1 MSNEEASTV
10 TTSMP
15 GASPRSAVEGGA
27 QVLARFWPL
36 ILVAVVAAA
45 PLVASN
51 NYIIALG
58 NLIMINA
65 VMAISLTLL
74 IGTTGQLSL
83 GHAAFFALGAYV
95 AVATLGMG
103 ILLGIVLRNE
113 QKLSGGPDGMPVVS
127 LEWFGNALSE
137 RAWYWVFLAVLVL
150 VYAGATNLLRSP
162 AGRALRS
169 LHDAEIAAQTCGVNT
184 DAYKVRVFVLS
195 CALAGL
201 MGAFYAHY
209 TAFLTPSATSI
220 VRSLEYV
227 MMAVIGGIGSLTG
240 AIVGALI
247 VTMLPQVLSGMERY
261 ETLLV
266 GSILLG
272 SILLLPAGIVPS
284 LGKLRQRFIRSMD
297 K

>member
-1 MSNEEASTV
+1 
-10 TTSMP
+10 
-15 GASPRSAVEGGA
+15 
-27 QVLARFWPL
+27 
-36 ILVAVVAAA
+36 
-45 PLVASN
+45 
-51 NYIIALG
+51 
-58 NLIMINA
+58 
-65 VMAISLTLL
+65 
-74 IGTTGQLSL
+74 
-83 GHAAFFALGAYV
+83 
-95 AVATLGMG
+95 
-103 ILLGIVLRNE
+103 
-113 QKLSGGPDGMPVVS
+113 
-127 LEWFGNALSE
+127 
-137 RAWYWVFLAVLVL
+137 
-150 VYAGATNLLRSP
+150 
-162 AGRALRS
+162 
-169 LHDAEIAAQTCGVNT
+169 
-184 DAYKVRVFVLS
+184 
-195 CALAGL
+195 

-209 TAFLTPSATSI
+209 TAFITPSATSI